1 MPRMLRFEGQDM
13 AAPQESEQ
21 MLTQL
26 YGDYMQLPPLP
37 QRCCHA
43 DLEKTIVG

>member
-1 MPRMLRFEGQDM
+1 M

-37 QRCCHA
+37 QRRCHA